1 MGASV
6 GVFTGS
12 FVGDSTGIS
21 IGEATGA
28 SVGGSM
34 GASVGNSAGAPA
46 VGDSTGVSE
55 VGDYVE
61 EIGLDVGS
69 IGLVVGLTVGKLM
82 RDSRRRRFR
91 KSASSSLSPKTLSRT
106 EDRFFSSVPS
116 GLSSLL
122 RHTRLVDSTPS
133 TQENLLLCSDKR
145 RKQDKRREQHISS
158 QETNETLEYNH
169 RF

>member
-1 MGASV
+1 
-6 GVFTGS
+6 
-12 FVGDSTGIS
+12 
-21 IGEATGA
+21 
-28 SVGGSM
+28 M

-69 IGLVVGLTVGKLM
+69 IGLMVGLTVGKLM
-82 RDSRRRRFR
+82 RDSRRRHFR

-106 EDRFFSSVPS
+106 EDRVFSSVPS
-116 GLSSLL
+116 GLSSSLL
-122 RHTRLVDSTPS
+122 RHIRSVNSTPS
-133 TQENLLLCSDKR
+133 TQDNLLLCSHKR
-145 RKQDKRREQHISS
+145 RKQDKRREPHISS
-158 QETNETLEYNH
+158 QETNETLGYNH